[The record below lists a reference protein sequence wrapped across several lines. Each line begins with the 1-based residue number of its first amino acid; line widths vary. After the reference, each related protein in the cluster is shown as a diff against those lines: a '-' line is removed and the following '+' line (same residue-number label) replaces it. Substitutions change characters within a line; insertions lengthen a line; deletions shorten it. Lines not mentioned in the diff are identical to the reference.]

1 MINSPANGRIW
12 QRCAGFCVLMLALSL
27 PFSAGDTLAQG
38 APKPLLPSLGAPK
51 PLLPQASGTGSST
64 DSGAGTDE
72 TIPLLSPAAGSGTNS
87 GGATSGGATSGT
99 VNTKDGIS
107 INSLDRVSGESVG
120 TIGQDESALPA
131 TMWDDTPRSAIQRML
146 ALVGEAPAT
155 ASLRDLL
162 LRVLLSPAAVPQATD
177 PADRTSIVKARIDA
191 LERLGAWPDY
201 IRLLDIAPS
210 RDDETVLPPALRAR
224 LKTDA
229 GFLTGDTGTSCT
241 IAREAMLSL
250 PEDRYWQKAG
260 TFCQALAD
268 EWESVEFNLRLLLE
282 LGDQDT
288 RYIELM
294 RAVSGTASDL
304 PPMPEAAQLRP
315 LDIAMMRVADL
326 APSMPDPD
334 AVPASLIPVLTSFK
348 ALRFEDRLRLAE
360 RGEQLGLVDRSELIA
375 LYELV
380 DIDPSQMQNA
390 LTAAAADPSAN
401 GRALLYRAIASQTV
415 PLAQAQAIQQALNLG
430 RRDGRYGST
439 ARLYAPLIQEI
450 PTTSPYAWFAA
461 DAASAFIAAGMSD
474 AAAPWM
480 EMASREARLGPE
492 QATAWRDAVIM
503 SRLSA
508 GEEVPLEK
516 NFLREWWRGAR
527 NAAPENAPAR
537 ATLLFG
543 LLEATGAE
551 TPGTVWRG
559 LIDQAAPKETKSSP
573 PALLWARRDAARN
586 GRLGEGAL
594 LTVLSLSGAELL
606 EYDTGT
612 LTESVRALSE
622 LGLHKDAYRLAL
634 DIYLAST
641 SAPVPATAGE

>member
-1 MINSPANGRIW
+1 M
-12 QRCAGFCVLMLALSL
+12 LMLALSL
-27 PFSAGDTLAQG
+27 PFSAGNALAQG

-51 PLLPQASGTGSST
+51 PLLPPASDSNSPASAVQTAPSPSADSGT
-64 DSGAGTDE
+64 
-72 TIPLLSPAAGSGTNS
+72 TN
-87 GGATSGGATSGT
+87 A
-99 VNTKDGIS
+99 KDGIS
-107 INSLDRVSGESVG
+107 VNSLDTVSGESVG
-120 TIGQDESALPA
+120 TIGRDESALPA
-131 TMWDDTPRSAIQRML
+131 SMWDGTPRSAIQRML

-155 ASLRDLL
+155 AALRDLM
-162 LRVLLSPAAVPQATD
+162 LRILLSPAAVPQATD
-177 PADRTSIVKARIDA
+177 PTDQTSVVNARIDA

-201 IRLLDIAPS
+201 IRLLDIAPAGN
-210 RDDETVLPPALRAR
+210 DETALPPAMRAR

-241 IAREAMLSL
+241 IAREAMLAL

-260 TFCQALAD
+260 AFCQALDD
-268 EWESVEFNLRLLLE
+268 EWESVEFNLRLMLE
-282 LGDQDT
+282 LGDQDA
-288 RYIELM
+288 RYFELM
-294 RAVSGTASDL
+294 RAVSGTISNL
-304 PPMPEAAQLRP
+304 PQMPEAAQLRP
-315 LDIAMMRVADL
+315 LDIAMMRVAGV
-326 APSMPDPD
+326 APAMPDPG
-334 AVPASLIPVLTSFK
+334 AVPPSLIPVLTSFK

-360 RGEQLGLVDRSELIA
+360 RGERLGLVDRSELIA

-401 GRALLYRAIASQTV
+401 GRALLFRAIASQTL
-415 PLAQAQAIQQALNLG
+415 PLARAQAIQQALNLG
-430 RRDGRYGST
+430 RNEGRYGAT

-461 DAASAFIAAGMSD
+461 DAASVFIAAGMSE

-480 EMASREARLGPE
+480 EMAAREARMGPE

-508 GEEVPLEK
+508 GEDVPLEK
-516 NFLREWWRGAR
+516 NFLREWWRGVR
-527 NAAPENAPAR
+527 NIAPENAPAR

-559 LIDQAAPKETKSSP
+559 LIDQAAPKDTKSPP
-573 PALLWARRDAARN
+573 PALLWARRDAAAN

-594 LTVLSLSGAELL
+594 LTVLSLSGAELM

-622 LGLHKDAYRLAL
+622 LGLDQDAYRLSL
-634 DIYLAST
+634 DIYLAASSV
-641 SAPVPATAGE
+641 SAQATAGE

>member
-1 MINSPANGRIW
+1 MINSPANGRPW
-12 QRCAGFCVLMLALSL
+12 HLRAGFCVLMLALSL
-27 PFSAGDTLAQG
+27 PFSAGDALAQG

-51 PLLPQASGTGSST
+51 PLLPPAPGAESGTDSATESGTGTPEIAPSPSSADSRAT
-64 DSGAGTDE
+64 DA
-72 TIPLLSPAAGSGTNS
+72 
-87 GGATSGGATSGT
+87 
-99 VNTKDGIS
+99 KDGIS

-131 TMWDDTPRSAIQRML
+131 TMWDGTPRSAIQRML
-146 ALVGEAPAT
+146 ALAGEAPAT
-155 ASLRDLL
+155 ASLRDLM
-162 LRVLLSPAAVPQATD
+162 LRILLSPASVPQATD
-177 PADRTSIVKARIDA
+177 PADRTNIVKARIDA

-201 IRLLDIAPS
+201 IRLLDNAPS
-210 RDDETVLPPALRAR
+210 GDDETALSPAMHAR

-229 GFLTGDTGTSCT
+229 GFLTGDTETSCA
-241 IAREAMLSL
+241 IARDAMLSV

-260 TFCQALAD
+260 AFCQALAD
-268 EWESVEFNLRLLLE
+268 EWESVEFNLRLMLE
-282 LGDQDT
+282 LGDQDA
-288 RYIELM
+288 RYFELM
-294 RAVSGTASDL
+294 RAVSGTVSDL
-304 PPMPEAAQLRP
+304 PQMPEAAQLRP
-315 LDIAMMRVADL
+315 LDIAMMRVAGV
-326 APSMPDPD
+326 APAMPDPD
-334 AVPASLIPVLTSFK
+334 AVPPSLIPVLTSFK

-360 RGEQLGLVDRSELIA
+360 RGEELGLVDRSELIA

-401 GRALLYRAIASQTV
+401 GRALLYRAIASQTL
-415 PLAQAQAIQQALNLG
+415 PLARAQAIQQALHLG
-430 RRDGRYGST
+430 QGEGRYGAT

-461 DAASAFIAAGMSD
+461 DAASAFIAAGMNE

-480 EMASREARLGPE
+480 EMAAREARMGPE
-492 QATAWRDAVIM
+492 QATAWRNAVIM

-508 GEEVPLEK
+508 GEDVPLEK
-516 NFLREWWRGAR
+516 NFLREWWRGVR
-527 NAAPENAPAR
+527 NVAPENAPAR

-559 LIDQAAPKETKSSP
+559 LIDQAAPKDTKSPP
-573 PALLWARRDAARN
+573 PALLWARRDAAAN

-606 EYDTGT
+606 DYDIGT
-612 LTESVRALSE
+612 LTESVRALSD
-622 LGLHKDAYRLAL
+622 LGLYKDAYRLSL
-634 DIYLAST
+634 DIYLAASST
-641 SAPVPATAGE
+641 LAPATTGE

>member
-1 MINSPANGRIW
+1 MINSHANGRTW
-12 QRCAGFCVLMLALSL
+12 HLRAGFWVLMLALSL
-27 PFSAGDTLAQG
+27 SFSAGDTLAQG

-51 PLLPQASGTGSST
+51 PLLPPASGTGSTTDSAT
-64 DSGAGTDE
+64 DTVEMAPSPSADSGA
-72 TIPLLSPAAGSGTNS
+72 SG
-87 GGATSGGATSGT
+87 
-99 VNTKDGIS
+99 TKDGIS

-131 TMWDDTPRSAIQRML
+131 TMWDGTPRSAIQRML

-155 ASLRDLL
+155 ASLRDLM
-162 LRVLLSPAAVPQATD
+162 LRILLSPAAVPQATD
-177 PADRTSIVKARIDA
+177 PADRTSVVKARIDA

-201 IRLLDIAPS
+201 IRLLDSVPAG
-210 RDDETVLPPALRAR
+210 DDETALPPVLRAR

-229 GFLTGDTGTSCT
+229 GFLTGDTGKSCA
-241 IAREAMLSL
+241 IARDAMLSL

-260 TFCQALAD
+260 AFCQALAD
-268 EWESVEFNLRLLLE
+268 EWESVEFNLRLMLE
-282 LGDQDT
+282 LGDQDA
-288 RYIELM
+288 RYFELM
-294 RAVSGTASDL
+294 RAVSGTVSDL
-304 PPMPEAAQLRP
+304 PQMPEAAQLRP
-315 LDIAMMRVADL
+315 LDIAMMRAAGV

-334 AVPASLIPVLTSFK
+334 AVPASLISILTSFK

-360 RGEQLGLVDRSELIA
+360 RGERLGLVDRSELIS

-401 GRALLYRAIASQTV
+401 GRALLYRAIASQTL
-415 PLAQAQAIQQALNLG
+415 PLARAQAIQQALNLG
-430 RRDGRYGST
+430 RAEGRYGAT

-480 EMASREARLGPE
+480 EMAAREARMGPE

-508 GEEVPLEK
+508 GEDVPLEK
-516 NFLREWWRGAR
+516 NFLREWWRGVR
-527 NAAPENAPAR
+527 NLGPENAPAR

-559 LIDQAAPKETKSSP
+559 LIDQAAPKDSKTPP
-573 PALLWARRDAARN
+573 PALLWARRDAAGN

-606 EYDTGT
+606 DYDTGT

-622 LGLHKDAYRLAL
+622 LGLEKDAYRLSL
-634 DIYLAST
+634 DIYLAASST
-641 SAPVPATAGE
+641 PAPATAGE

>member
-1 MINSPANGRIW
+1 MINSPANGQPWHLR
-12 QRCAGFCVLMLALSL
+12 AGFCVLMLALSL

-51 PLLPQASGTGSST
+51 PLLPPASGAESGTDSATESGTGTTEIAPSPSSV
-64 DSGAGTDE
+64 DSRTPDA
-72 TIPLLSPAAGSGTNS
+72 
-87 GGATSGGATSGT
+87 
-99 VNTKDGIS
+99 KDGIS

-120 TIGQDESALPA
+120 TIGQDELALPA
-131 TMWDDTPRSAIQRML
+131 SMWDGTPRSAIQRML

-155 ASLRDLL
+155 ASLRDLM
-162 LRVLLSPAAVPQATD
+162 LRILLSPASVPQATD
-177 PADRTSIVKARIDA
+177 PADRTNIVKARIDA

-201 IRLLDIAPS
+201 IRLLDNAPS
-210 RDDETVLPPALRAR
+210 GDDETALSPAMHAR
-224 LKTDA
+224 LKSDA
-229 GFLTGDTGTSCT
+229 GFLTGDTETSCA
-241 IAREAMLSL
+241 IAHDAMLSV

-260 TFCQALAD
+260 AFCQALSD
-268 EWESVEFNLRLLLE
+268 EWESVEFNLRLMLE
-282 LGDQDT
+282 LGDQDA
-288 RYIELM
+288 RYFELM
-294 RAVSGTASDL
+294 RAVSGTVSDL
-304 PPMPEAAQLRP
+304 PQMPEAAQLRP
-315 LDIAMMRVADL
+315 LDIAMMRVAGV
-326 APSMPDPD
+326 APAMPDPD
-334 AVPASLIPVLTSFK
+334 AVPPSLIPVLTSFK

-360 RGEQLGLVDRSELIA
+360 RGEELGLVDRSELIA

-401 GRALLYRAIASQTV
+401 GRALLYRAIASQTL
-415 PLAQAQAIQQALNLG
+415 PLARAQAIQQALHLG
-430 RRDGRYGST
+430 RGEGRYGAT

-461 DAASAFIAAGMSD
+461 DAASAFIAAGMND

-480 EMASREARLGPE
+480 EMAAREARMGPE
-492 QATAWRDAVIM
+492 QATAWRNAVIM

-508 GEEVPLEK
+508 GEDVPLEK
-516 NFLREWWRGAR
+516 NFLREWWRGVR
-527 NAAPENAPAR
+527 NLAPESAPAR

-559 LIDQAAPKETKSSP
+559 LIDQAAPKDTKSPP
-573 PALLWARRDAARN
+573 PALLWARRDAATN

-606 EYDTGT
+606 EYDIGT
-612 LTESVRALSE
+612 LTESVRALSD
-622 LGLHKDAYRLAL
+622 LGLYKDAYRLSL
-634 DIYLAST
+634 DIYLAASST
-641 SAPVPATAGE
+641 PAPATTGE

>member
-1 MINSPANGRIW
+1 MINSPANGRTW
-12 QRCAGFCVLMLALSL
+12 QRRAGFCVLMLALSL
-27 PFSAGDTLAQG
+27 PFSARDTLAQG

-51 PLLPQASGTGSST
+51 PLLP
-64 DSGAGTDE
+64 
-72 TIPLLSPAAGSGTNS
+72 PAAGTPAVTDSDTGPVEAAPGQPPANS
-87 GGATSGGATSGT
+87 GAAKAKAGIS
-99 VNTKDGIS
+99 VNT
-107 INSLDRVSGESVG
+107 LDTVSRESVG
-120 TIGQDESALPA
+120 TIGSDESALPA
-131 TMWDDTPRSAIQRML
+131 SMWDGTPRSTIQRML

-155 ASLRDLL
+155 SSLRALM
-162 LRVLLSPAAVPQATD
+162 LRILLSPASIPQAAD
-177 PADRTSIVKARIDA
+177 PTDRTSVVKARIDA

-201 IRLLDIAPS
+201 IRLLELAPTA
-210 RDDETVLPPALRAR
+210 DEETTLSPAMRAR

-229 GFLTGDTGTSCT
+229 GFLTGDTGTSCA
-241 IAREAMLSL
+241 IARDAMLSV

-282 LGDQDT
+282 LGDQDA
-288 RYIELM
+288 RYIALM
-294 RAVSGTASDL
+294 RAVSGTTSDI
-304 PPMPEAAQLRP
+304 PQMPEAAQLRP
-315 LDIAMMRVADL
+315 LDIAMMRVAGI
-326 APSMPDPD
+326 APAMPDPD
-334 AVPASLIPVLTSFK
+334 AVPPSLIPVLTSFK

-401 GRALLYRAIASQTV
+401 GRALLFRAIASQTL
-415 PLAQAQAIQQALNLG
+415 PLARAQAIQQALNLG
-430 RRDGRYGST
+430 RGEGRYGAT

-461 DAASAFIAAGMSD
+461 DAASAFIAANMD
-474 AAAPWM
+474 EAAMPWL
-480 EMASREARLGPE
+480 EMAGREARLGPE

-508 GEEVPLEK
+508 GEDVPLEK
-516 NFLREWWRGAR
+516 NFLREWWRGIR
-527 NAAPENAPAR
+527 NIAPENAPAR

-559 LIDQAAPKETKSSP
+559 LIDQATPKDTKSPP

-594 LTVLSLSGAELL
+594 LTVLSLSGADLL
-606 EYDTGT
+606 DYDAGT
-612 LTESVRALSE
+612 LTESVRALSD
-622 LGLHKDAYRLAL
+622 LGLEKDAYRLAL
-634 DIYLAST
+634 DIYLAAS
-641 SAPVPATAGE
+641 SAPAPTSSGE

>member
-1 MINSPANGRIW
+1 MINSPANGRTW
-12 QRCAGFCVLMLALSL
+12 HQRAGFCVLMLALSL

-51 PLLPQASGTGSST
+51 PLLPPASGTGSAT
-64 DSGAGTDE
+64 GAVE
-72 TIPLLSPAAGSGTNS
+72 TAPRPSAGSGAAN
-87 GGATSGGATSGT
+87 A
-99 VNTKDGIS
+99 KDGIS

-131 TMWDDTPRSAIQRML
+131 TMWDRTPRSAIQRML

-155 ASLRDLL
+155 ASLRDLM
-162 LRVLLSPAAVPQATD
+162 LRILLSPAGVPLATA
-177 PADRTSIVKARIDA
+177 PSDRTNIVKARIDA

-201 IRLLDIAPS
+201 IRLLDIAPAG
-210 RDDETVLPPALRAR
+210 DDETALPPALRAR

-229 GFLTGDTGTSCT
+229 GFLTGDTGTSCA
-241 IAREAMLSL
+241 IARDAMLAL
-250 PEDRYWQKAG
+250 PEDRYWQKVGA
-260 TFCQALAD
+260 FCQALAG
-268 EWESVEFNLRLLLE
+268 EWESVEFNLRLMLE
-282 LGDQDT
+282 LGDQDA
-288 RYIELM
+288 RYFELM
-294 RAVSGTASDL
+294 RAVSGTVSDL
-304 PPMPEAAQLRP
+304 PQMPEAAQLRP
-315 LDIAMMRVADL
+315 LDIAMMRAAGV

-334 AVPASLIPVLTSFK
+334 AVPPSLISVLTSFK

-360 RGEQLGLVDRSELIA
+360 RGERLGLVDRSELIA

-401 GRALLYRAIASQTV
+401 GRALLYRAIASQTL
-415 PLAQAQAIQQALNLG
+415 PLARAQAIQQALNLG
-430 RRDGRYGST
+430 RGEGRYGAT

-461 DAASAFIAAGMSD
+461 DAASAFIASGMSE
-474 AAAPWM
+474 AATPWM
-480 EMASREARLGPE
+480 ELAAREARMGPE

-503 SRLSA
+503 SRLAA
-508 GEEVPLEK
+508 GEDVPLEK
-516 NFLREWWRGAR
+516 NFLREWWRGVR
-527 NAAPENAPAR
+527 NLGPENAPAR

-559 LIDQAAPKETKSSP
+559 LIDQAAPKDTKSPP
-573 PALLWARRDAARN
+573 PALLWARRDAAGN

-606 EYDTGT
+606 DYDIGT

-622 LGLHKDAYRLAL
+622 LGLHKDAYRLSL
-634 DIYLAST
+634 DIYLAAS
-641 SAPVPATAGE
+641 SAPAPAITRE